1 MKTFLAHLN
10 TPWMNENLPSTF
22 KYSLNQWNPSY
33 YMQIQYFS
41 QPIKTFL
48 YTIITST
55 NENLP
60 IICKYSPQPM
70 KTFLLQY
77 MQILLSTNEN
87 LPIICK
93 YSPEPIKFFLFHQP
107 MKTFIL
113 YANTPLN
120 QWHLPIICKYSSQ
133 LIKTFLLYANL
144 PLSQSKPSYYM

>member
-48 YTIITST
+48 HTIITST

-60 IICKYSPQPM
+60 IICKSSPEPIKTFLLYVNTLLNQWKTFLSHQPM
-70 KTFLLQY
+70 KTFILHANTPLNQWKPSHY
-77 MQILLSTNEN
+77 MQIVLSTNEN
-87 LPIICK
+87 LPIM
-93 YSPEPIKFFLFHQP
+93 FLWV
-107 MKTFIL
+107 I
-113 YANTPLN
+113 ANKN
-120 QWHLPIICKYSSQ
+120 
-133 LIKTFLLYANL
+133 
-144 PLSQSKPSYYM
+144 

>member
-22 KYSLNQWNPSY
+22 KYSLNQWTPSY

-60 IICKYSPQPM
+60 IICKYSPRPM
-70 KTFLLQY
+70 KTFL
-77 MQILLSTNEN
+77 
-87 LPIICK
+87 
-93 YSPEPIKFFLFHQP
+93 
-107 MKTFIL
+107 L

-120 QWHLPIICKYSSQ
+120 PW
-133 LIKTFLLYANL
+133 
-144 PLSQSKPSYYM
+144 KPSYYMQILPSTHEKPSYYMQIFPWAN